1 MPSALSNFTDA
12 LAFGALNDVLSI
24 FRSNDAYGR
33 PNLYEVQIFP
43 PNHLGGGGVLNP
55 KDRAELG
62 HNTREISLRADSLIL
77 PGRGLTTQQ
86 LSGGA
91 QYGPMREIVTE
102 ATYAE
107 DITMSFQAS
116 NGLDERTFFE
126 NWQEQAFNVSTHD
139 VGYYYDYVG
148 TMNIFLLNREFKK
161 AYGLRINECFPKTIG
176 GTNLAAGP
184 SSEIIK
190 TPVSW
195 AFRNWENLAVEQQP
209 TSLADRLFDTALGTV
224 ERSIT
229 ANLPATLR
237 RLF

>member
-1 MPSALSNFTDA
+1 M
-12 LAFGALNDVLSI
+12 
-24 FRSNDAYGR
+24 
-33 PNLYEVQIFP
+33 
-43 PNHLGGGGVLNP
+43 
-55 KDRAELG
+55 
-62 HNTREISLRADSLIL
+62 
-77 PGRGLTTQQ
+77 
-86 LSGGA
+86 
-91 QYGPMREIVTE
+91 
-102 ATYAE
+102 
-107 DITMSFQAS
+107 
-116 NGLDERTFFE
+116 
-126 NWQEQAFNVSTHD
+126 
-139 VGYYYDYVG
+139 
-148 TMNIFLLNREFKK
+148 NREFKK
-161 AYGLRINECFPKTIG
+161 AYGLRLNECFPKTIG

>member
-1 MPSALSNFTDA
+1 MPTALNNFTDA

-24 FRSNDAYGR
+24 FRSDNAYGR

-43 PNHLGGGGVLNP
+43 PNHLGGGNSELNP

-91 QYGPMREIVTE
+91 QYGPMRELVTE

-126 NWQEQAFNVSTHD
+126 NWQEQAFNVLTHD
-139 VGYYYDYVG
+139 VGYYYNYVG
-148 TMNIFLLNREFKK
+148 TIDIFLLNRDFRK
-161 AYGLRINECFPKTIG
+161 AYGLRLHECFPKTIG

-195 AFRNWENLAVEQQP
+195 AFRNWTNIGGEP
-209 TSLADRLFDTALGTV
+209 PKSLADRLFDTALGTV